1 MNETQEQTK
10 QAQMV
15 AAEVVERPFTSP
27 TPLIGPLLARFR
39 SGWNSIATKWY
50 VRPLL
55 AQQNGFN
62 HLVVERFGEQEERF
76 GEQDGRLMAQDRQQT
91 QHSHDLAEIIALL
104 IQIGHRVTDL
114 DRRLTDIEK
123 QMILTQQEPPSNQ

>member
-15 AAEVVERPFTSP
+15 AAAEVVERPFTSP

-76 GEQDGRLMAQDRQQT
+76 GEQDGRLIAQDRQQT
-91 QHSHDLAEIIALL
+91 QHSHDLAEITALL
-104 IQIGHRVTDL
+104 TQLNRQLAEL
-114 DRRLTDIEK
+114 DKRLTALEQPPLEK
-123 QMILTQQEPPSNQ
+123 